1 MADDFKKDILLSVKP
16 EFDGEEAQADLDKF
30 KKGLETI
37 PKVDLSKSVKTL
49 KQELKEAQNE
59 AQRVFQVFGNGSKEF
74 LEAGKRV
81 QSLKNDIDEVNLS
94 ISNFQP
100 DNKLQPLVSIG
111 KAATGSIQGVA
122 GALAVVGVESDTA
135 AQTIARLQG
144 LMAFSDSLNS
154 LGDLKDSFKNV
165 NALIQSSTVFQKA
178 NNAVTVIASTVMKLF
193 GVSVAQTSTAF
204 KVLRG
209 AIIASGIGL
218 LVVGVTALV
227 SKIAE
232 WTSSTDEQEEA
243 QKRLNN
249 ALEAQ
254 QALLESELKGIDF
267 VTKARLARARI
278 AGQTEAELSQI
289 ENEGAKDRIAALK
302 TNYDNLRAIA
312 KDGSKRSVEDQ
323 ANANKAQA
331 EAYKKYLDSL
341 SAEEIRGLENQAT
354 AAEKARD
361 KAEQNRKQ
369 AADKSKQARDKELA
383 DLKSHQEEIRKL
395 NESLIN
401 DLALSGL
408 NAKQAELAKLGIDY
422 KQQLKAIEDTQK
434 EELKIFKKY
443 NSESS
448 LGKEKYHAG
457 LNNIQTKYQDVSNN
471 LLTKYLGDQFAIER
485 KYTDQIT
492 EFVQAANNAML
503 DQFAQRRI
511 AINKEI
517 DELLVNA
524 TESQK
529 QRLEELRSSQLS
541 QVNRDQ
547 SLNSIDIKAQT
558 NLITTTVNS
567 TVDESDTPDTRR
579 GKIEA
584 LMTAQIEAENA
595 AYQVRLEQNKANKE
609 ELERLEAE
617 HNANLVNINK
627 QASDAKKAIDDSEF
641 ENKKKI
647 ISATGDILGQ
657 ASEVLGQQTAA
668 GKATAVASTTVK
680 TYESATSAYA
690 AMSGIPVIGP
700 MLGAAAAGVAVA
712 AGLANVKRILSV
724 KVPGAT
730 GAGSAGSVSAAPSI
744 TTAPVI
750 SSNSTNVTANPI
762 QDVRVVNGN
771 SQVQVRAVISER
783 ELRENQQR
791 ANFYNNESTI

>member
-111 KAATGSIQGVA
+111 KAATGAIQGVA

-144 LMAFSDSLNS
+144 IMAFSDTLNS

-178 NNAVTVIASTVMKLF
+178 NNAVTVIASTVMKMF
-193 GVSVAQTSTAF
+193 GVSVTQTSTAF

-209 AIIASGIGL
+209 AIMATGIGL
-218 LVVGVTALV
+218 LIVGLTALV
-227 SKIAE
+227 SKIVE

-302 TNYDNLRAIA
+302 TNYENLRAIA

-331 EAYKKYLDSL
+331 EAYRKYLDSL
-341 SAEEIRGLENQAT
+341 SAEEIRGLENQAD

-361 KAEQNRKQ
+361 KAEQSRKQ
-369 AADKSKQARDKELA
+369 SADKAKQARDKELA
-383 DLKSHQEEIRKL
+383 DIKAHQEEIRKL

-422 KQQLKAIEDTQK
+422 KQQIKTIEDTQE
-434 EELKIFKKY
+434 EELNLYKKT

-529 QRLEELRSSQLS
+529 QRLEELRSSQLN

-579 GKIEA
+579 SKIEA
-584 LMTAQIEAENA
+584 LVTAQIEAENA

-627 QASDAKKAIDDSEF
+627 QASDAKKAIDDAEF

-690 AMSGIPVIGP
+690 ALAGIPIVGP
-700 MLGAAAAGVAVA
+700 ALGAAAAGVAVA
-712 AGLANVKRILSV
+712 AGLANVKKILSV
-724 KVPGAT
+724 KVPT